1 MKKKYFGT
9 DGIRGRVKVFPI
21 VDDFFFK
28 LAISLVKTK
37 RNTKKILIGRDTRLS
52 GVSIEKALRDGF
64 KFKNVKC
71 DFIGVVSTPMIS
83 FYTKTSQI

>member
-37 RNTKKILIGRDTRLS
+37 RETKK
-52 GVSIEKALRDGF
+52 F
-64 KFKNVKC
+64 
-71 DFIGVVSTPMIS
+71 
-83 FYTKTSQI
+83 